1 MRHHDQFTFM
11 NAPKPENQETRV
23 FVRINNQAQLPG
35 SKLHLNVDAAVL
47 NEKGIISHKTIIF
60 ELGGRK
66 KRETTPDDGQ
76 LRGADLVFDYVE
88 GVRTKLRAWA
98 EGAEQQVSEYDATPP
113 SYEESIRH
121 SLQSDF
127 ANKER
132 AHNES
137 IAQLRGEV
145 TRFERKL
152 KRLGSLHGSDVA
164 LPVLT
169 QINNLTLDKE
179 LKEMIKQI
187 MAQYNEAVLTAME
200 FDPELEP
207 PSVEEVCQNLI
218 NAGVQ
223 RLKTVGKFQK
233 PTLVIVPKTSFKEKI
248 KAMAEKNKYTFPDF
262 EFDKDSPFFAV
273 KSPTKNFISII
284 DGNPGMPPTDGV
296 TYRDEARSEMR
307 NVYYRNI
314 CIKDQINATYAR
326 RGLRS
331 TNVHE
336 FYVLLQASIRAFK
349 TNCNIGAVV
358 DSSTLTLL
366 DDEFLTPASNRIA
379 CGGLSNS
386 STRHLPFAVM
396 YIDFEFSPYTFR
408 GRPSYQF
415 MEF

>member
-1 MRHHDQFTFM
+1 M
-11 NAPKPENQETRV
+11 NTPNPEISEQKV
-23 FVRINNQAQLPG
+23 FVIINSNTQLPG
-35 SKLHLNVDAAVL
+35 SKLHLNVDAAIL
-47 NEKGIISHKTIIF
+47 NDKGTVPHKTIIF
-60 ELGGRK
+60 ELGGRTK
-66 KRETTPDDGQ
+66 KETTPDDGQ

-98 EGAEQQVSEYDATPP
+98 QGAEQQVSEYDVTPE
-113 SYEESIRH
+113 SYAESIRH
-121 SLQSDF
+121 SLENDY

-137 IAQLRGEV
+137 ITQLRGEV
-145 TRFERKL
+145 TRLERKL
-152 KRLGSLHGSDVA
+152 KRLGSLQGNEVA

-169 QINNLTLDKE
+169 QINNLTLDKK

-218 NAGVQ
+218 NAGVEM
-223 RLKTVGKFQK
+223 LKTVGKFQK

-248 KAMAEKNKYTFPDF
+248 KAMAEKNKYTFPNF
-262 EFDKDSPFFAV
+262 EFGNDSPFFAV

-284 DGNPGMPPTDGV
+284 DGNPGMPPTDEV
-296 TYRDEARSEMR
+296 TYRDEDRSEMR
-307 NVYYRNI
+307 NVYYSNI

-366 DDEFLTPASNRIA
+366 DDEFLTPAYRVA

-386 STRHLPFAVM
+386 STRNLPFADVHNN
-396 YIDFEFSPYTFR
+396 FEFSAYSFR